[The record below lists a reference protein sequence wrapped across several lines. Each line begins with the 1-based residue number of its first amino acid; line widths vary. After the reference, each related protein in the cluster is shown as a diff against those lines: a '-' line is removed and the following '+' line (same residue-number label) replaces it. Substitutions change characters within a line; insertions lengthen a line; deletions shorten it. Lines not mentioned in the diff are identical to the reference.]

1 MTAGQPVT
9 ESDSQAAPW
18 REHCVN
24 CCVVSGMRR
33 DFMSAF
39 NERVAGWQIRSA
51 SLTYLSLVLDNHIGF
66 HISINVTVVNHQ

>member
-1 MTAGQPVT
+1 M
-9 ESDSQAAPW
+9 
-18 REHCVN
+18 N

-33 DFMSAF
+33 VLTDFMSAF